1 MALGQKYTR
10 VHHQLGNP
18 CLLLSKGADIR
29 KAQLK
34 DDHHVIIMFQCL
46 LILSQI
52 ILMEDSFW
60 EIVLPEHLLEVVRLS
75 TSCLAVFILKY
86 SDLSCP
92 VVLVNLLMDN

>member
-1 MALGQKYTR
+1 M
-10 VHHQLGNP
+10 HHQLSNP
-18 CLLLSKGADIR
+18 CLPLSKGAGIR
-29 KAQLK
+29 KLKQLK

-60 EIVLPEHLLEVVRLS
+60 EIVLPEHLLEVVRVS
-75 TSCLAVFILKY
+75 MSCLAVFILKY